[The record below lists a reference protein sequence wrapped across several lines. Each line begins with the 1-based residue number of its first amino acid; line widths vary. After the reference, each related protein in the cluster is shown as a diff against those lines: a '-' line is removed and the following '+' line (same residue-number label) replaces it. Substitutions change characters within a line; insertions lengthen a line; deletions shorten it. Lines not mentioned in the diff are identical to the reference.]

1 LRGVPYHGAPQRA
14 IESGCAAEAANAI
27 GGGGLRRYDRLTI
40 PVRRHGHHSRED
52 AMTSETP
59 DPAQEIDSSDIE
71 AIQNDEGLIQADRV
85 DLITSQLEEEDAD
98 PDRDPPAP

>member
-1 LRGVPYHGAPQRA
+1 
-14 IESGCAAEAANAI
+14 
-27 GGGGLRRYDRLTI
+27 
-40 PVRRHGHHSRED
+40 
-52 AMTSETP
+52 MTSETP

>member
-1 LRGVPYHGAPQRA
+1 
-14 IESGCAAEAANAI
+14 
-27 GGGGLRRYDRLTI
+27 
-40 PVRRHGHHSRED
+40 
-52 AMTSETP
+52 MTSDTP

-98 PDRDPPAP
+98 PDRDPSAS